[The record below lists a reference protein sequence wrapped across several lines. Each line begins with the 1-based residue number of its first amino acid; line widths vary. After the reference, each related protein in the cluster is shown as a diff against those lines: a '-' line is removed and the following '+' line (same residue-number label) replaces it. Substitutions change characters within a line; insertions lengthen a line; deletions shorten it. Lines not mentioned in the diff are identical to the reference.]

1 MYTLFSNF
9 NHSNIYDTRMEKMTK
24 IINLFGGPGAG
35 KSSTA
40 SGLFFEFNKR
50 GITCDVPYEY
60 PKEIVWDGKVSNLND
75 QLYVFANQHRRIA
88 RSYGKVDYIILDSP
102 ILLSFIYQENVKLL
116 YPSNLYGK
124 EFNDLILN
132 VFKSYDNINFFI
144 EREDNKFIKNG
155 RVHSSEESIDI
166 DNKILT
172 LLNENDIK
180 YHSVKLGQE
189 IIKDILINLDV

>member
-1 MYTLFSNF
+1 
-9 NHSNIYDTRMEKMTK
+9 MTK

-50 GITCDVPYEY
+50 GITCDIPYEY

-144 EREDNKFIKNG
+144 ERDDNKFIKNG

-172 LLNENDIK
+172 LLSENNIK

>member
-1 MYTLFSNF
+1 MYTIFSNF

-75 QLYVFANQHRRIA
+75 QLYVFANQHRRIV
-88 RSYGKVDYIILDSP
+88 RSYGKVDYVILDSP

-172 LLNENDIK
+172 LLNESNIK
-180 YHSVKLGQE
+180 YRSVKLGQE